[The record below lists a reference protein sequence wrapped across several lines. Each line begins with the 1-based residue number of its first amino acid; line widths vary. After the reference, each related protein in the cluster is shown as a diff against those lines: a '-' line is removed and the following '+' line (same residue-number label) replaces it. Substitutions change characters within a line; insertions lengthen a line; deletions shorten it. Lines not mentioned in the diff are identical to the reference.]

1 MRSYRFPINPVAASR
16 PRVSKFGAYFTGP
29 YKKFRSAAAIII
41 NRVLGRNFTP
51 MSGKLAVDIKCFVT
65 RPKTTKLEYPK
76 ADVDNYSKAILDS
89 LNGKL
94 WDDDSQITALFISK
108 QWADSGEEGYFIVDI
123 EEIKVEHR
131 KVS

>member
-29 YKKFRSAAAIII
+29 YKRFRSAAAIII
-41 NRVLGRNFTP
+41 NRILGRNFTP
-51 MSGKLAVDIKCFVT
+51 MSGKLAVDIKCYVT
-65 RPKTTKLEYPK
+65 RPKSTKLEYPR

-94 WDDDSQITALFISK
+94 WDDDSQIIALFISK
-108 QWADSGEEGYFIVDI
+108 QWASPDEEGYFVVEI
-123 EEIKVEHR
+123 EEVKVEHR

>member
-1 MRSYRFPINPVAASR
+1 MRSYKFPINPVAASR

-29 YKKFRSAAAIII
+29 YKRFRSAAAIVI
-41 NRVLGRNFTP
+41 NRILGRNFTP

-65 RPKTTKLEYPK
+65 RPKSTKLEYPR

-94 WDDDSQITALFISK
+94 WDDDSQIIALFISK
-108 QWADSGEEGYFIVDI
+108 QWANPDEEGYFVVEI
-123 EEIKVEHR
+123 EEVKVEHR

>member
-1 MRSYRFPINPVAASR
+1 MRSYKFPINPVAASR

-29 YKKFRSAAAIII
+29 YKKFRSLAAIVI
-41 NRVLGRNFTP
+41 NRILGRNFTP

-65 RPKTTKLEYPK
+65 RPKSTKLEYPR

-108 QWADSGEEGYFIVDI
+108 QWANPDEEGYFIVEI
-123 EEIKVEHR
+123 EEVKVEHR

>member
-1 MRSYRFPINPVAASR
+1 MRSYKFPINPVAASR

-29 YKKFRSAAAIII
+29 YKKFRSAAAIVI
-41 NRVLGRNFTP
+41 NRILGRNFTP

-65 RPKTTKLEYPK
+65 RPKSTKLEYPR

-108 QWADSGEEGYFIVDI
+108 QWVNPDEEGYFIVEI
-123 EEIKVEHR
+123 EEVKVEHR

>member
-1 MRSYRFPINPVAASR
+1 MRSYKFPINPVAASR

-29 YKKFRSAAAIII
+29 YKKFRPAAAIVI
-41 NRVLGRNFTP
+41 NRILGRNFTP

-65 RPKTTKLEYPK
+65 RPKSTKLEYPR

-94 WDDDSQITALFISK
+94 WDDDSQIIALFISK
-108 QWADSGEEGYFIVDI
+108 EWATPGEEGYFIVDI
-123 EEIKVEHR
+123 EEVKVEHR

>member
-1 MRSYRFPINPVAASR
+1 MRSYKFPINPVAASR

-41 NRVLGRNFTP
+41 NRILGRNFTP

-65 RPKTTKLEYPK
+65 RPKSTKLEYPR

-94 WDDDSQITALFISK
+94 WDDDSQIIALFISK
-108 QWADSGEEGYFIVDI
+108 EWATPGEEGYFIVDI
-123 EEIKVEHR
+123 EEVKVEHR

>member
-1 MRSYRFPINPVAASR
+1 MRSYKFPINPVAASR

-29 YKKFRSAAAIII
+29 YKKFRSAAAIVI
-41 NRVLGRNFTP
+41 NRILGRNFTP

-65 RPKTTKLEYPK
+65 RPKSTKLEYPR

-94 WDDDSQITALFISK
+94 WDDDSQIIALFISK
-108 QWADSGEEGYFIVDI
+108 EWATPGEEGYFIVDI
-123 EEIKVEHR
+123 EEVKVEHR

>member
-1 MRSYRFPINPVAASR
+1 MRSYKFPINPVAASR

-41 NRVLGRNFTP
+41 NRILGRNFTP

-65 RPKTTKLEYPK
+65 RPKTTKLEYPR

-94 WDDDSQITALFISK
+94 WDDDSQIIALFISK
-108 QWADSGEEGYFIVDI
+108 QWADCGEEGYFTVDI

>member
-1 MRSYRFPINPVAASR
+1 MRSYKFPINPVAASR

-29 YKKFRSAAAIII
+29 YKKFRSAAAIVI
-41 NRVLGRNFTP
+41 NRILGRNFTP
-51 MSGKLAVDIKCFVT
+51 MSEKLAVDIKCFVT
-65 RPKTTKLEYPK
+65 RPKSTKLEYPR

-94 WDDDSQITALFISK
+94 WDDDSQIIALFISK
-108 QWADSGEEGYFIVDI
+108 EWATPGEEGYFIVDI
-123 EEIKVEHR
+123 EEVKVEHR

>member
-29 YKKFRSAAAIII
+29 YKRFRSAAAIVI
-41 NRVLGRNFTP
+41 NRILGRNFTP
-51 MSGKLAVDIKCFVT
+51 MSGKLAVDIKCYVT
-65 RPKTTKLEYPK
+65 RPKSTKLEYPR

-94 WDDDSQITALFISK
+94 WDDDSQIIALFISK
-108 QWADSGEEGYFIVDI
+108 QWANPDEEGYFVVEI
-123 EEIKVEHR
+123 EEVKVEHR

>member
-1 MRSYRFPINPVAASR
+1 MRSYKFPINPVAASR

-41 NRVLGRNFTP
+41 NRILGRNFTP

-65 RPKTTKLEYPK
+65 RPKTTKLEYPR

-94 WDDDSQITALFISK
+94 WDDDSQIIALFISK
-108 QWADSGEEGYFIVDI
+108 QWADCGEEGYFIVDI

>member
-1 MRSYRFPINPVAASR
+1 MRSYKFPINPVAASR

-29 YKKFRSAAAIII
+29 YKKFRSAAAIVI
-41 NRVLGRNFTP
+41 NRILGRNFTP

-65 RPKTTKLEYPK
+65 RPKTTKLEYPR

-94 WDDDSQITALFISK
+94 WDDDSQIIALFISK
-108 QWADSGEEGYFIVDI
+108 EWATPGEEGYFIVDI
-123 EEIKVEHR
+123 EEVKVEHR

>member
-1 MRSYRFPINPVAASR
+1 MRSYKFPINPVAASR

-29 YKKFRSAAAIII
+29 YKRFRSAAAIVI
-41 NRVLGRNFTP
+41 NRILGRSFTP
-51 MSGKLAVDIKCFVT
+51 MSGKLAVDIKCYVT
-65 RPKTTKLEYPK
+65 RPKSTKLEYPR

-94 WDDDSQITALFISK
+94 WDDDSQIIALFISK
-108 QWADSGEEGYFIVDI
+108 QWADCGEEGYFIVDI

>member
-1 MRSYRFPINPVAASR
+1 MRSYKFPINPVAASR

-29 YKKFRSAAAIII
+29 YKKFRSAAAIVI
-41 NRVLGRNFTP
+41 NRILGRNFAP

-65 RPKTTKLEYPK
+65 RPKSTKLEYPR

-94 WDDDSQITALFISK
+94 WDDDSQIIALFISK
-108 QWADSGEEGYFIVDI
+108 QWANPDEEGYFIVEI
-123 EEIKVEHR
+123 EEVKVEHR

>member
-1 MRSYRFPINPVAASR
+1 MRSYKFPINPVAASR

-29 YKKFRSAAAIII
+29 YKKFRSAAAIVI
-41 NRVLGRNFTP
+41 NRILGRNFTP

-65 RPKTTKLEYPK
+65 RPKSTKLEYPR

-94 WDDDSQITALFISK
+94 WDDDSQIIALFISK
-108 QWADSGEEGYFIVDI
+108 EWATPGEEGYFIVDI